1 MTDPARTRMF
11 AEAGEA
17 PQVVARQLAAN
28 RDKVAEFAA
37 GLRADPPRTVMT
49 LGRGSSD
56 HAATFAKYLIET
68 RLEIPT
74 LSSAPS
80 VASLYG
86 AAAKAE
92 SMLCLALSQSGRSPD
107 LLASVAAAQEGGAK
121 TAALVN
127 AEDSPLAAMV
137 DHLLPLHAGEE
148 RSVAATKSFIA
159 TLAGLTDLAATWAA
173 DEALARALAEAPEQL
188 AKAWEADW
196 SPLVEP
202 LVAARGLF
210 VIGRGLG
217 LGIAQEAALKLK
229 EVCGL
234 HAEAFSAAELRHG
247 PLALV
252 GPDFPLLVFR
262 QSDETED
269 SVDAL
274 VREVAALG
282 APVFV
287 TGGAPEGA
295 VALPAIDDH
304 PAIEPMLRIQ
314 SFYRAAVSLSV
325 ARGMDPDRPPHL
337 RKVTE
342 TV

>member
-1 MTDPARTRMF
+1 MIDAARTRMF

-17 PQVVARQLAAN
+17 AAAVAHQLDAN
-28 RDKVAEFAA
+28 RETVAGIAA
-37 GLRADPPRTVMT
+37 MLRAMVPRTVIT

-68 RLEIPT
+68 RLGIPT
-74 LSSAPS
+74 ASAAPS

-86 AAAKAE
+86 AAALAE
-92 SMLCLALSQSGRSPD
+92 SVLCLTISQSGRSPD
-107 LLASVAAAQEGGAK
+107 LLAAVEAAKRGGAV
-121 TAALVN
+121 TLALVN
-127 AEDSPLAAMV
+127 DADSPLAALA
-137 DHLLPLHAGEE
+137 DHVLPLHAGPEL
-148 RSVAATKSFIA
+148 SVAATKSFIA
-159 TLAGLTDLAATWAA
+159 SLAALLALVAEWAQDADLASALAGAP
-173 DEALARALAEAPEQL
+173 EKLAESWQ
-188 AKAWEADW
+188 ADW
-196 SPLVEP
+196 SPLVAH
-202 LVAARGLF
+202 LTAARGLY

-234 HAEAFSAAELRHG
+234 HAEAFSAAEIRHG

-262 QSDETED
+262 QGDETEE
-269 SVDAL
+269 SVDDL
-274 VREVAALG
+274 VHDLAGYG

-287 TGGAPEGA
+287 TGATPTGA
-295 VALPAIDDH
+295 VALPAIEAD

-314 SFYRAAVSLSV
+314 SFYRAAAALSV
-325 ARGMDPDRPPHL
+325 ARGLDPDRPPHL

-342 TV
+342 TL

>member
-1 MTDPARTRMF
+1 MTEAAATRMF

-17 PQVVARQLAAN
+17 AAAVARQLAAN
-28 RDKVAEFAA
+28 RDQVATLGER
-37 GLRADPPRTVMT
+37 LRADPPRTVLT

-68 RLEIPT
+68 RLGIPT
-74 LSSAPS
+74 ASAAPS

-86 AAAKAE
+86 APARAE
-92 SMLCLALSQSGRSPD
+92 GMLCLAISQSGRSPD
-107 LLASVAAAQEGGAK
+107 LLAAVAAAKEGGA
-121 TAALVN
+121 TTVALVN
-127 AEDSPLAAMV
+127 AADSPLAAV
-137 DHLLPLHAGEE
+137 ADHWLPLHAGAE

-159 TLAGLTDLAATWAA
+159 ALAALVDLVAEWAG
-173 DEALARALAEAPEQL
+173 DEALAQALAAAPDGL
-188 AKAWEADW
+188 AQAWTADW
-196 SPLVEP
+196 SPLVAE
-202 LVAARGLF
+202 LTHARGLY

-229 EVCGL
+229 ETSGL

-252 GPDFPLLVFR
+252 GPNFPLLVFR

-269 SVDAL
+269 SVDDL
-274 VREVAALG
+274 VRDVAACG
-282 APVFV
+282 APLFV
-287 TGGAPEGA
+287 TGAAPAGA
-295 VALPAIDDH
+295 VALPSVEAD

-314 SFYRAAVSLSV
+314 SFYRAAVQLSV
-325 ARGMDPDRPPHL
+325 ARGLDPDRPPHL

-342 TV
+342 TL

>member
-1 MTDPARTRMF
+1 MIDAAATRMF
-11 AEAGEA
+11 AEAGESA
-17 PQVVARQLAAN
+17 SVVARQLAAN
-28 RDKVAEFAA
+28 REEIAKLGER
-37 GLRADPPRTVMT
+37 LRRDPPRTVLT

-68 RLEIPT
+68 RLGIPT
-74 LSSAPS
+74 ASAAPS

-86 AAAKAE
+86 APTRAE
-92 SMLCLALSQSGRSPD
+92 NMLCLIISQSGRSPD
-107 LLASVAAAQEGGAK
+107 LLAAADAAKEGGAF
-121 TAALVN
+121 TVALVN
-127 AEDSPLAAMV
+127 AADSPLAGITDRV
-137 DHLLPLHAGEE
+137 LPLHAGTE

-159 TLAGLTDLAATWAA
+159 SLAALLDLVAQWSG
-173 DEALARALAEAPEQL
+173 DEAQALAMAAVPAALET
-188 AKAWEADW
+188 AWRADW
-196 SPLVEP
+196 SPLVAA
-202 LVAARGLF
+202 LTHARGLF

-217 LGIAQEAALKLK
+217 LGVAQEAALKLK

-269 SVDAL
+269 SVDEL
-274 VREVAALG
+274 VRDVAACG

-287 TGGAPEGA
+287 TGTAPEGA
-295 VALPAIDDH
+295 VALPSAEAH

-314 SFYRAAVSLSV
+314 SFYRAAVALSV
-325 ARGMDPDRPPHL
+325 ARGFDPDRPPHL

-342 TV
+342 TL